1 MPPYDL
7 FPLKPKKMPMCDYCL
22 WQQGCR
28 MHMLFYEMTGLVK
41 EAKVQ
46 HLIEVYEAIEANY
59 CLPFQEFHFRYSIHP
74 SLRRFQRPEM
84 EY

>member
-1 MPPYDL
+1 
-7 FPLKPKKMPMCDYCL
+7 
-22 WQQGCR
+22 
-28 MHMLFYEMTGLVK
+28 MLFYEMTGLVK